1 MLLLIWYYIYI
12 YIYIYTFLQLSI
24 LNVIPNIP
32 SQSSLIYVGS
42 GVRGYLQGFQ
52 PPPTYQSAIDGSDGG
67 ITTAGGV
74 GEGRD
79 GYEWPIIDPPSS
91 TGPKSSSTPLIREGM
106 RLRRGARQTAAAS
119 SQQEQ
124 PSQAQGSGGQQQT
137 NSNLQE
143 GGSNLSGLLQELDT
157 L

>member
-1 MLLLIWYYIYI
+1 M
-12 YIYIYTFLQLSI
+12 

-32 SQSSLIYVGS
+32 SQSSLIYIGS
-42 GVRGYLQGFQ
+42 GVQGYLQGFQ

-74 GEGRD
+74 GGGRD

-119 SQQEQ
+119 SQQQQQGEQ

-143 GGSNLSGLLQELDT
+143 GGPNLSGLLQELDT